1 MRCRHATAPPPARAR
16 TRPNPDAGARRRSVQ
31 ESARARRTALPPC
44 RRIDPAAER
53 VERVASCLLPRDT
66 QRGMPASDAAV
77 TVSDEGSGFFA
88 SLPPIERETDAFDPA
103 GYRPAPDGWALA
115 VTDIVGS
122 TAAIA
127 EGRHKTVNFVA
138 ALAIA
143 ALKNLCAPVPI
154 PFLFGG
160 DGAVV
165 MVPPG
170 QVDAARRELARV
182 RGLAS
187 REYGLQLR
195 VGIARVGLLRRLGSD
210 VRVGRYEPSAGN
222 HFGVFLGG
230 GVGTLE
236 AAVRGRGD
244 ASLIHAAAVDAAL
257 DDGTTPDLSGLSCR
271 WNEMRSRRGKMLA
284 LIVHGARDPRAV
296 HAAVQ
301 RLAAPDGDAG
311 PVRLDTLATR
321 WPPKGLLLEA
331 RARRRGGSL
340 ALAVLRV
347 LVDSFVGWALLAS
360 GRSAGGFDPA
370 RYRREIVGNTDFCK
384 HDDTLCFVVD
394 CPPQAIGPIRDC
406 IERFAAEQPLRYGIH
421 VSDTALM
428 TCLVTSASQSLH
440 VHFVDG
446 GGGGYTRAATQ
457 MKAMAARRAC

>member
-1 MRCRHATAPPPARAR
+1 MH
-16 TRPNPDAGARRRSVQ
+16 
-31 ESARARRTALPPC
+31 L
-44 RRIDPAAER
+44 
-53 VERVASCLLPRDT
+53 RDT
-66 QRGMPASDAAV
+66 VRSMRASDDAV
-77 TVSDEGSGFFA
+77 TGSGEGNDFFA
-88 SLPPIERETDAFDPA
+88 MLPLLERESDALDPS
-103 GYRPAPDGWALA
+103 GYRPAPDDWALA

-143 ALKNLCAPVPI
+143 ALKNLCAPEPI

-165 MVPPG
+165 MVPPS
-170 QVDAARRELARV
+170 QLDAARRELARV

-187 REYGLQLR
+187 RAYGLQLR
-195 VGIARVGLLRRLGSD
+195 IGIARVGLLRQVGSD

-230 GVGTLE
+230 GVGMLE

-244 ASLIHAAAVDAAL
+244 ASLIHAAAIDDSL
-257 DDGTTPDLSGLSCR
+257 DDGTPPDLSGLSCR
-271 WNEMRSRRGKMLA
+271 WNEMRSRRGKMLT
-284 LIVHGARDPRAV
+284 LIVQGANDPRAI
-296 HAAVQ
+296 HAAVTQ
-301 RLAAPDGDAG
+301 LAAPGSDAR
-311 PVRLDTLATR
+311 PVRLDTLATS
-321 WPPKGLLLEA
+321 WPPKGLMLEA

-340 ALAVLRV
+340 ALAVLCV
-347 LVDSFVGWALLAS
+347 LADSFVAWALLAS
-360 GRSAGGFDPA
+360 GRRAGAFDPA
-370 RYRREIVGNTDFCK
+370 RYRHEIVDNTDFCK

-394 CPPQAIGPIRDC
+394 CPLEAIVPIRHS

-446 GGGGYTRAATQ
+446 GGGGYTSAATQ
-457 MKAMAARRAC
+457 MKAMALRRPS